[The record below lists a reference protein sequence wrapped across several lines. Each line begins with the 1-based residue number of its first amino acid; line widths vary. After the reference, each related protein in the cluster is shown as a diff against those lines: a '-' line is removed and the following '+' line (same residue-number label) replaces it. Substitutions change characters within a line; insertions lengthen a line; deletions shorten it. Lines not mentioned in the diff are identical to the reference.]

1 MIENNIICS
10 KCVMDT
16 SDPNIKFNDHGV
28 CDHCINFDNNIHD
41 KWKENIKDSKELSTL
56 AKKIKK
62 QGAGK
67 DFDCIIGL
75 SGGLDSSYA
84 TYIVK
89 EKMGLRPCYFML
101 MLDGTLIKQ

>member
-16 SDPNIKFNDHGV
+16 SDPNIKFNDHGI

-41 KWKENIKDSKELSTL
+41 KWKENIKDSKELSLL

-62 QGAGK
+62 QG
-67 DFDCIIGL
+67 CRRSTCTRI
-75 SGGLDSSYA
+75 SGSSS
-84 TYIVK
+84 
-89 EKMGLRPCYFML
+89 
-101 MLDGTLIKQ
+101 GTRGCFHHI